1 MIEKEVSQHLFEK
14 LLISCF
20 RFVLKTKK
28 ENFRK
33 RIEIKNVNSKE
44 LGRP

>member
-14 LLISCF
+14 LLISLK
-20 RFVLKTKK
+20 FVFKTNK
-28 ENFRK
+28 ENFKK

-44 LGRP
+44 LGKP